1 MRKGLKG
8 LPRLLAAFQNSI
20 NGLRDIWRLEE
31 AFRLEAIV
39 LFFAIPAA
47 FIISESLYQ
56 ASILVSVVL
65 LVIIIEVLNSAI
77 EATIDRISV
86 EHHELSRI
94 AKDLGSLAVLLSAFL
109 AVVVWAAALYESLK
123 T

>member
-39 LFFAIPAA
+39 LFFAIPTA
-47 FIISESLYQ
+47 FIISESIYQ
-56 ASILVSVVL
+56 ASILISVVL

-77 EATIDRISV
+77 EATIDRISA

-109 AVVVWAAALYESLK
+109 ALAVWAAVLYEFLK

>member
-1 MRKGLKG
+1 MKKGLKG